1 MRIYRALGMVLL
13 AAAVQPCQAYLM
25 GRAGLPFTNAA
36 FREVAT
42 QAIQPSACPT
52 VLPTAVAASVLIPET
67 LRSLQS
73 PASIG
78 GMASSSLGQCG
89 RCVEESQRNGIDLSC
104 GEFTLPAP
112 PDTASQDDEVVATAS
127 AAAAAEATA
136 SAAVAAAVTTA
147 SVAAAVAATVSAAA
161 AVAVATAVAAAAAA
175 VAEEERTPITGWLDG
190 VGLRGDNGDILVSP
204 RLSSAPVGGLQR
216 LGFRQRLGLSSAAP
230 MRARVVAQASQALG
244 GWAGRGQGGGT
255 SPPAGGRGPPPGGG
269 PPGGMPP
276 PGGATCN

>member
-1 MRIYRALGMVLL
+1 MRIYRALGMVFL

-36 FREVAT
+36 FREVAA
-42 QAIQPSACPT
+42 QAVQPSACPT
-52 VLPTAVAASVLIPET
+52 VLPTAVPASVLIPER

-136 SAAVAAAVTTA
+136 SAAAAAAVTTA

-161 AVAVATAVAAAAAA
+161 AAAMATAAAAAAAAA

-190 VGLRGDNGDILVSP
+190 VELRGDSSNIVVSP
-204 RLSSAPVGGLQR
+204 RPSSAPVGGLRR
-216 LGFRQRLGLSSAAP
+216 LGSRQRLWLPAAAP
-230 MRARVVAQASQALG
+230 VRARVVAQAAEALTLTLTL
-244 GWAGRGQGGGT
+244 ALTPILT
-255 SPPAGGRGPPPGGG
+255 SIL
-269 PPGGMPP
+269 
-276 PGGATCN
+276 T